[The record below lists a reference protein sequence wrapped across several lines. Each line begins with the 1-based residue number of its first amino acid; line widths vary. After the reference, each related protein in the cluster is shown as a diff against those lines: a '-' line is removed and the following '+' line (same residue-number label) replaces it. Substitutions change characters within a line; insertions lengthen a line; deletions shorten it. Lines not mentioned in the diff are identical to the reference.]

1 MEQIYT
7 AEGACRGDGVSQSWG
22 GGEVTHRNPMF
33 GMPSNPPLSLLIKS
47 NIFCLRNDGNRCVVL
62 SWQLSWA
69 NNMQSIFYDLLNL
82 PDGELASTEVSAVSF
97 DGQERFTLVFEYWPD
112 VYEFSGDKSKL
123 VITASGAN
131 IKDELE
137 ADFIIGYSVEDI
149 LANKERTVLQI
160 NTGIRAIHLACEKIY
175 FSTT

>member
-1 MEQIYT
+1 
-7 AEGACRGDGVSQSWG
+7 
-22 GGEVTHRNPMF
+22 
-33 GMPSNPPLSLLIKS
+33 
-47 NIFCLRNDGNRCVVL
+47 
-62 SWQLSWA
+62 
-69 NNMQSIFYDLLNL
+69 MQSIFYDLLNL